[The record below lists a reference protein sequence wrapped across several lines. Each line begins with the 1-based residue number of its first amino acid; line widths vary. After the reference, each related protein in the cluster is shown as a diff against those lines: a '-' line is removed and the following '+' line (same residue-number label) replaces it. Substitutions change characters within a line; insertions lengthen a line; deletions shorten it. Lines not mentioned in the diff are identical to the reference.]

1 MEVRGKLTA
10 GIMVHVIVKWQKE
23 TFKDVEVDTSQP
35 ALVFKGQLFALTG
48 VAPERQKIMVKGGL
62 LQDDHDWN
70 KLGLKEGQ
78 RLMMMGSAE
87 AVPEA
92 PKDAPVF
99 LEDLPEEDQ
108 EAATNADYTA
118 GLVNLGNT
126 CYMNSTVQCLRSV
139 PELRSALSDYSAAA
153 GPALDASHKLTLATR
168 DLFRELGTSKHP
180 VAPHRF
186 LKLLREKYPQ
196 FGELGEHG
204 TPMQQD
210 AEECWTQLVYTLSQR
225 LHSEPSA
232 AVVKELFGIDLAS
245 RLTCAESGEESTETE
260 TTFTMK
266 CHITADVNQLP
277 EGLQHGLKGELE
289 KVSPALGRSA
299 VWMKESRISRL
310 PQYLTVQFVRFF
322 WKRESRQKAKILRKV
337 AFPMRLD
344 VYDFCTPEL
353 QGALAKPRE
362 ALREKEEA
370 AAGLAK
376 ASDGKGQASGAAVA
390 GAAAGSGGGG
400 NGAPNGDGSG
410 SGAKAEGAQKMD
422 VDGGTAPPSEG
433 ADAAGGG
440 VGSTGGGSVAA
451 AGTSASAQA
460 SGSRSTGV
468 YELAA
473 LLTHKG
479 RSADS
484 GHYVAWVKQE
494 NGTWIEFD
502 DDNPIM
508 RKEDEI
514 TSLAGGGD
522 WHMAYILVYR
532 SRLA

>member
-1 MEVRGKLTA
+1 
-10 GIMVHVIVKWQKE
+10 MVHVQVRWQKE
-23 TFKDVEVDTSQP
+23 TFKDMEIDTSQP
-35 ALVFKGQLFALTG
+35 ALVFKGQLFTLTG

-87 AVPEA
+87 VVPEA

-108 EAATNADYTA
+108 DGAVVVDYTA

-139 PELRSALSDYSAAA
+139 PELRSALSDYGATS
-153 GPALDASHKLTLATR
+153 GPAPDASHKLTLATR
-168 DLFRELGTSKHP
+168 DLFKELGASRRP

-225 LHSEPSA
+225 LRSEPSA
-232 AVVKELFGIDLAS
+232 AVVQELFGIELAS
-245 RLTCAESGEESTETE
+245 RLKCVESGEESTETE

-266 CHITADVNQLP
+266 CHITADVNQLH

-299 VWMKESRISRL
+299 VWVKESRIAQL
-310 PQYLTVQFVRFF
+310 PRYLTVQFVRFF

-344 VYDFCTPEL
+344 VYDFCTKEL
-353 QGALAKPRE
+353 QDALSAPRE
-362 ALREKEEA
+362 ALRAIDEA
-370 AAGLAK
+370 AAGLA
-376 ASDGKGQASGAAVA
+376 ASGGDGKGKAVDGAAP
-390 GAAAGSGGGG
+390 GGGG
-400 NGAPNGDGSG
+400 SAPEANGAGGSSAGGAQHMEVDAPAAPGGKDDSGPGQGAVGRSDTGEATEGGNG
-410 SGAKAEGAQKMD
+410 SGA
-422 VDGGTAPPSEG
+422 PS
-433 ADAAGGG
+433 
-440 VGSTGGGSVAA
+440 
-451 AGTSASAQA
+451 TSAPAAESKAL
-460 SGSRSTGV
+460 RNTGI
-468 YELAA
+468 YDLAA

-484 GHYVAWVKQE
+484 GHYVAWVKQD

-502 DDNPIM
+502 DDNPIL
-508 RKEDEI
+508 RKEEEI
-514 TSLAGGGD
+514 ISLAGGGD
-522 WHMAYILVYR
+522 WHMAYILVYK